1 MIGLAPPS
9 LRRQLQLD
17 RMASHHTALEP
28 SSSVRPTVPDLPSH
42 RVGSPRPESPIEDPQ
57 TAARNRPTENAKHF
71 TDNASTAENESKK
84 HKNNDQ
90 KPSRVDEPKLTPE
103 SEQFTTKPTEGQAK
117 KPTLGFV
124 VEDQDN
130 RKSANVTAGVSRSR
144 VVNASPSGLTV
155 EAKSKKSRAKEAKRQ
170 RAAEAKRLEEKK
182 LAAAKLLVKVDK
194 NQQTIGVKAGA
205 QDETEPSKKPSE
217 AEKREIRRL
226 RQQRYRHR
234 RQAREREL
242 ATQLSGQTVPSDG
255 AREEDSVEKVEQQG
269 DEREVQQLRGT
280 QLPSTI
286 ADPPMLPAEPY
297 PKPDNN
303 HHNDNQT
310 NASSYSGSAMPD
322 MVSRDPTGRYQGNNY
337 DPEYHR
343 KRSALPPSPARKTVR
358 ISPRTRYAY
367 DAEQKRY
374 YSKTPEFEHQRER
387 YHPYARGNSPGVHG
401 PWPGRID
408 YARPSG
414 RGDMNQVRG
423 RYDDGRGYY
432 RRHGGPTREPGRPTK
447 FYHDR
452 ARHVP
457 PRHDPHRYCSS
468 SCDERPPSESPRPS
482 KIAHAQTRLSAN
494 PGKLHREATHE
505 SSASSSPS
513 RASSSSASSSPQQ
526 ITTPPLAEQ
535 QPQDGDENGQ
545 ALDSLAKL
553 LQLQADVQAGGQNQR
568 LDPVKI
574 AEMAQSFLANQTRLE
589 GSSPPDLN
597 LTPEQVEE
605 KGTPSRETEL
615 REILLAR
622 QKGQHPDH
630 QESKEASFG
639 TKQDVSEEGEI
650 APSPTPQVIVHPA
663 EGSRTPVADKNSQ
676 GKRDAS
682 PSSST
687 KARAAEWAKRMSPVK
702 HVDPTLE
709 TWVAQPQPKLK
720 PPRGLNDERHRRAL
734 ENQARYDG
742 RAGHV
747 LIHGHIDPRYGAR
760 TDSA

>member
-1 MIGLAPPS
+1 
-9 LRRQLQLD
+9 
-17 RMASHHTALEP
+17 MASHHTASEP
-28 SSSVRPTVPDLPSH
+28 SSSVRPTVPNLPSH
-42 RVGSPRPESPIEDPQ
+42 RVGSPLPKFLNERQQ
-57 TAARNRPTENAKHF
+57 TAALNRPTENAKQF
-71 TDNASTAENESKK
+71 NDNASTAENESKK

-90 KPSRVDEPKLTPE
+90 KRSRVDEPKLTPE
-103 SEQFTTKPTEGQAK
+103 SEQFTTKPTKGQAK

-130 RKSANVTAGVSRSR
+130 RKSANVIAGISRSR
-144 VVNASPSGLTV
+144 VVNASLSGLTV

-170 RAAEAKRLEEKK
+170 RPAEAKRLEEKI

-205 QDETEPSKKPSE
+205 QNETEPSKKTSE

-242 ATQLSGQTVPSDG
+242 VTQLSGQTVPSDG
-255 AREEDSVEKVEQQG
+255 ARGEDFVEKVEQQG

-303 HHNDNQT
+303 HHNENQT
-310 NASSYSGSAMPD
+310 NVSRSSRHPVSAMPD

-343 KRSALPPSPARKTVR
+343 KRSAFPPSPARTTAL

-367 DAEQKRY
+367 DAKQKRY

-387 YHPYARGNSPGVHG
+387 YHPYARGHFPDVHG
-401 PWPGRID
+401 PRFGPID

-423 RYDDGRGYY
+423 RYDDGRGYD
-432 RRHGGPTREPGRPTK
+432 RRHDGPIREPGRPTK
-447 FYHDR
+447 FYQDR

-468 SCDERPPSESPRPS
+468 SCDERPTSESPRPS
-482 KIAHAQTRLSAN
+482 KIAHAQTRLSAD
-494 PGKLHREATHE
+494 PGKLHHEATHE

-513 RASSSSASSSPQQ
+513 SASSSSASGSPQQ

-535 QPQDGDENGQ
+535 QPQDGDGNGQ

-553 LQLQADVQAGGQNQR
+553 LQLQADVQASGQNQR

-622 QKGQHPDH
+622 QKGQHPDQ
-630 QESKEASFG
+630 QESNEASFG
-639 TKQDVSEEGEI
+639 TKQDVSEEGKI
-650 APSPTPQVIVHPA
+650 APSPTPQVIVLPT

-687 KARAAEWAKRMSPVK
+687 KARAAQWAKRMSPVK
-702 HVDPTLE
+702 DVDPTLE
-709 TWVAQPQPKLK
+709 AGVTQPQPKLK
-720 PPRGLNDERHRRAL
+720 PPRGLNDERHRRASD
-734 ENQARYDG
+734 NQAQYDG

-747 LIHGHIDPRYGAR
+747 PAHGHVGPRYDAR